1 MLRLQLTRGSSG
13 ILTQSFSE
21 VCEHCDEK
29 VQDVDIADI
38 ITQKPND
45 PRTLKIRDKDNNL
58 YTLKTKGVRV
68 AEIEAKARAKDL
80 LDASGEKLK
89 YKIRAERMCSESI
102 DTVNGTTASFCYR
115 TTNTKFLDKK
125 INGTSISASFHNG
138 IESDVTGSKM
148 GVDRKGNVI
157 RLKAYKRINMTTGI
171 VIDAERD
178 TKYEGP
184 YKTAWWRAIRTESDR
199 KYLILGS
206 QAVAAYVDRYGSQ
219 VKDMTVV
226 ARYRGRAEFV
236 ADVNRNV
243 ARGETSLR

>member
-102 DTVNGTTASFCYR
+102 
-115 TTNTKFLDKK
+115 
-125 INGTSISASFHNG
+125 
-138 IESDVTGSKM
+138 

-206 QAVAAYVDRYGSQ
+206 QAVAAYVDRYG
-219 VKDMTVV
+219 
-226 ARYRGRAEFV
+226 
-236 ADVNRNV
+236 
-243 ARGETSLR
+243 